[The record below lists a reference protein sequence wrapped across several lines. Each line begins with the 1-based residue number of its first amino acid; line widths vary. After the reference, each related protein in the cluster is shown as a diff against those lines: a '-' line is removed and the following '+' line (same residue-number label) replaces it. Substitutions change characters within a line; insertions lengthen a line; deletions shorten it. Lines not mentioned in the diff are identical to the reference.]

1 MHNIGLNKDLEGFQK
16 ISKVINSFSLLEATI
31 HFDLLFKSSSVATL
45 IDKVVVV
52 GSFED
57 LDKAYDMSG
66 VLYF

>member
-16 ISKVINSFSLLEATI
+16 ISKVVNSFGLLEATI